1 MEWANGQVKE
11 KRIVRRDKYGH
22 IINGREVCR
31 YVRIRAIGNK

>member
-11 KRIVRRDKYGH
+11 KRIVRDKYGH
-22 IINGREVCR
+22 TINGREVCR